1 MRTTPDDRR
10 GTAAGAGRAPG
21 TADPQRSE
29 VTAAAERPMHP
40 AGVEISGV
48 HRRIGSRQVLR
59 GVGLTCRPGRT
70 TALLGHNGSGKS
82 TLLSVLLGLA
92 RADQGTALLDG
103 RPLADHPRPHEV
115 VGAVLDRPT
124 ASATRTARDHL
135 RVVVG
140 QTTVSRDLVSAALE
154 AAGLGD
160 AADTLVGTFSLG
172 MRQRLAVASA
182 LLHRPS
188 VLVMDEPHNGL
199 DAEGVDWLHRVI
211 ADHAGAGGT
220 ALVAT
225 HRIREALDLADD
237 VVVLRDGEVV
247 LAAPTDAVAV
257 LGRVVVEIASEHD
270 VAAAARGLGADGLD
284 VVGSDGARLTVAGAS
299 TARVAASAGALGVA
313 LRGVTEHEVELGDL
327 VRR

>member
-1 MRTTPDDRR
+1 MRTSPDDRR
-10 GTAAGAGRAPG
+10 GTAAGAGRPPG
-21 TADPQRSE
+21 TAGSRSE
-29 VTAAAERPMHP
+29 VTAAAERSLQP
-40 AGVEISGV
+40 AGVEISDL
-48 HRRIGSRQVLR
+48 HRRIGSAQVLR
-59 GVGLTCRPGRT
+59 GVSMTCRPGRT

-103 RPLADHPRPHEV
+103 RPLADHVAPHEV
-115 VGAVLDRPT
+115 VGAVLDRPA

-135 RVVVG
+135 RIVVG
-140 QTTVSRDLVSAALE
+140 QTTVSPDLVTAALDG
-154 AAGLGD
+154 AGLVD

-199 DAEGVDWLHRVI
+199 DAEGVDWLHQVI

-237 VVVLRDGEVV
+237 VVVLRDGEVC
-247 LAAPTDAVAV
+247 LAAPTDAVSV
-257 LGRVVVEIASEHD
+257 LGRVVVEVASERD
-270 VAAAARGLGADGLD
+270 LASASRGLTADGLD
-284 VVGSDGARLTVAGAS
+284 VVGQEGVRVTVAGS
-299 TARVAASAGALGVA
+299 TTARVAASAGALGVA